1 MNKIKFSHHYG
12 KLEVLGFHNEIGRIT
27 QATLLEVLCVQL
39 ESLHKEFLDY
49 DTDNGKYKLP
59 KTGTYLLLLFA
70 KNEHDLFTTLR
81 RCTLEKELYYR
92 SSIGE
97 IFAVEVEVKK

>member
-1 MNKIKFSHHYG
+1 MNTIKFSHPYK

-27 QATLLEVLCVQL
+27 RATLLDVLYVQL
-39 ESLHKEFLDY
+39 ESLSQKFLNY

-59 KTGTYLLLLFA
+59 KRGLYLLLLFA

-81 RCTLEKELYYR
+81 RCTPEKERYYR
-92 SSIGE
+92 SKIGE
-97 IFAVEVEVKK
+97 TFAVEVETTK